1 MKSIA
6 GRTAALVVTTALL
19 AAACTPAAS
28 APPADE
34 DGALAVV
41 VTTTVLGDLVER
53 VGGDGVVVTSLVP
66 KGGEVHT
73 YDPRP
78 SDLVTVADASL
89 VVMNGLGLDEW
100 LGGLATDAGTSAPVV
115 RLGEE
120 LEGVTYLA
128 GGEHGHGDEGEA
140 GGEEHA
146 DEAGVNPHLWLD
158 VTIATRYVERIAD
171 ALASIDPAGADGYRE
186 RAAAERASLAELDA
200 WVRERVA
207 TIPAERRAFVSFHD
221 ALPYYAAAYGLEIV
235 GVVVEAPGQEP
246 SAGEIA
252 DLVAAIRAAG
262 VRAVFSE
269 SQFDPALARTLA
281 DEAGAT
287 VVADLYTDTLGDPPV
302 DSYEGL
308 IRWNTDRIV
317 EALR

>member
-1 MKSIA
+1 MRRIA
-6 GRTAALVVTTALL
+6 GRPATIVATVALVV
-19 AAACTPAAS
+19 AACTPAGAGPS
-28 APPADE
+28 TGAD
-34 DGALAVV
+34 GTLGVV
-41 VTTTVLGDLVER
+41 VTTTVIGDLVER
-53 VGGDGVVVTSLVP
+53 VGGEGVVVTSLVP

-78 SDLVTVADASL
+78 SDLVTVAEASL

-120 LEGVTYLA
+120 LEGVAYLE
-128 GGEHGHGDEGEA
+128 GGDHGHAEDGGA

-158 VTIATRYVERIAD
+158 VTIAARYVDRIAD
-171 ALASIDPAGADGYRE
+171 ALASVDPAGADGYRA
-186 RAAAERASLAELDA
+186 RAAAERASLADLDA
-200 WVRERVA
+200 WVRERIA
-207 TIPAERRAFVSFHD
+207 TIPAERRSFVSFHD

-252 DLVAAIRAAG
+252 DLVAAIRASG

-287 VVADLYTDTLGDPPV
+287 VVANLYTDTLGDPPV

-308 IRWNTDRIV
+308 VRWNTDRIV